1 MRLLKKS
8 LEPRSRDKKPP
19 CNSLDP
25 MISPGNLGVT
35 LKLPLKNPIAD
46 GFFNT
51 PRYDGAMDKITALK
65 KTEMFGSLTPVEL
78 RAVSAICTERRLKKG
93 EILFV
98 AGEAARGL
106 YVIVKG
112 SLRAYRTNEE
122 GREQTIH
129 VEKAGS
135 TIAEVPVFDGQ
146 PYPSTVSAEEESEVL
161 FISKGDVQRVFLS
174 HPAIALGAV
183 KLLASRLRKT
193 SALAEA
199 LSLKEVDQRLAVFL
213 IQEFKTQGTLKDGK
227 YRVLLTNNSAIGA
240 RIGSVREIVSRAF
253 SKIEKEKLVAV
264 DKKRTAVLLN
274 ENGLRDFANRS
285 GRYLHP

>member
-1 MRLLKKS
+1 
-8 LEPRSRDKKPP
+8 
-19 CNSLDP
+19 
-25 MISPGNLGVT
+25 
-35 LKLPLKNPIAD
+35 
-46 GFFNT
+46 
-51 PRYDGAMDKITALK
+51 MDKITALK
-65 KTEMFGSLTPVEL
+65 KTEMFGSLTAVEL

-98 AGEAARGL
+98 AGETALGL

-112 SLRAYRTNEE
+112 SLRAYRTNKE

-146 PYPSTVSAEEESEVL
+146 PYPSTVSAEEESDVL

-199 LSLKEVDQRLAVFL
+199 LSLQEVDQRLAAFL
-213 IQEFKTQGTLKDGK
+213 WQEFKDKGLKK
-227 YRVLLTNNSAIGA
+227 IALPNNSAIAA
-240 RIGSVREIVSRAF
+240 RLGSVREVVSRAL
-253 SKIEKEKLVAV
+253 SKLEREKLVSI
-264 DKKRTAVLLN
+264 DKRHQITLLN
-274 ENGLRDFANRS
+274 PQGLKDYT
-285 GRYLHP
+285 GC